1 MLYVFLTCTF
11 CFILNKLLQLISIP
25 YTQYKWVIFL
35 PVVQFLLCLKTF
47 VFQSNIV
54 IITLMFVFA
63 YFLQKI
69 GTGRTRGLGALAGT
83 DEIRTMARSFF
94 LLRVPDLCHTQER
107 NLPDS
112 SCDFPETAKRAV
124 LCCLCPVEAL

>member
-1 MLYVFLTCTF
+1 M
-11 CFILNKLLQLISIP
+11 
-25 YTQYKWVIFL
+25 
-35 PVVQFLLCLKTF
+35 VQFLLCLKTF

-94 LLRVPDLCHTQER
+94 LLRVPDLCHTQTYQTR
-107 NLPDS
+107 HVIS
-112 SCDFPETAKRAV
+112 QKQQRG
-124 LCCLCPVEAL
+124 LCCAVSVQWRRSNTIQDD